1 MTIDPLVA
9 LVARGALVALMLAAA
24 VHKLRYVAAFR
35 QAVEDYRLLPAALVR
50 PAVLLAPL
58 AEAAAGIAAL
68 LGRPIGL
75 VAIAGLL
82 LLYAIA
88 IAINLRRGRSS
99 IDCGCFGFG
108 KTGQPINPLMVARN
122 ALLAAVALSIAL
134 ADIAAR
140 PFSWLDWLSI
150 ACATSAIILL
160 YAIMEAAMPQAR
172 ESKP

>member
-1 MTIDPLVA
+1 MTVDPLIA
-9 LVARGALVALMLAAA
+9 LMARGALAALMLAAA
-24 VHKLRYVAAFR
+24 AHKLRNLAAFR
-35 QAVEDYRLLPAALVR
+35 QAVEDYRLLPAAAIP

-68 LGRPIGL
+68 LGRPVGL

-82 LLYAIA
+82 LLYAAA

-99 IDCGCFGFG
+99 IDCGCFAFG

-134 ADIAAR
+134 ADVAVR
-140 PFSWLDWLSI
+140 PLSWLDWLSL
-150 ACATSAIILL
+150 ACATSTLILL
-160 YAIMEAAMPQAR
+160 YGIMEAAMPQAR
-172 ESKP
+172 EIKP